1 MLPSARNKA
10 RGFSRSLL
18 SSTQQMN
25 TVKFF
30 PSQAERTMSGTL
42 APQEER
48 SACPTDSA
56 DPGAKIVET
65 VGAVVCV
72 HHRPTATTWPLV
84 KTPPNAMSGWSKTS
98 EATRRMGQYLRCH
111 PQNECPADEKPD
123 SAVVRKVN
131 NNETFFGKSLERF
144 KDAAPA
150 AGAV

>member
-56 DPGAKIVET
+56 DPGEKIVET

-72 HHRPTATTWPLV
+72 QFEDRSTWGDWRSRPAS
-84 KTPPNAMSGWSKTS
+84 ARREAEKTS
-98 EATRRMGQYLRCH
+98 TGL
-111 PQNECPADEKPD
+111 PV
-123 SAVVRKVN
+123 S
-131 NNETFFGKSLERF
+131 
-144 KDAAPA
+144 
-150 AGAV
+150 